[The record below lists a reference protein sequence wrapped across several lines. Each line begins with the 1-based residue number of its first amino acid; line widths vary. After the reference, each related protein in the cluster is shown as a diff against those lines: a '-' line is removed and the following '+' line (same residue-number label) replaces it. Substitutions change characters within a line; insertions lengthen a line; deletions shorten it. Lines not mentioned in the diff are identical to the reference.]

1 MIDDFRDL
9 LAEFAGADVRFLIV
23 GAHALGVH
31 GVPRATVDLDVWIDR
46 SPPNVDRV
54 WQALAAF
61 GAPLDALNISKSDF
75 TKPDVVI
82 QFGLPP
88 YRIDIL
94 TGITGVTFDE
104 AWPERIDDLFNDV
117 PAHYLGRTALM
128 RNKRAAGRHKDLADL
143 ESLGEV
149 HD

>member
-1 MIDDFRDL
+1 MIEDFRDL
-9 LAEFAGADVRFLIV
+9 LAEFVAADVRFLIV

-31 GVPRATVDLDVWIDR
+31 GVPRATVDLDIWIDR
-46 SPPNVDRV
+46 APLNVERV

-61 GAPLDALNISKSDF
+61 GAPLDALKISKSDF

-104 AWPERIDDLFNDV
+104 AWPERVDDVFNDV
-117 PAHYLGRTALM
+117 PAHYLGRVALT
-128 RNKRAAGRHKDLADL
+128 RNKRAAGRLKDLADL
-143 ESLGEV
+143 ESLGE
-149 HD
+149 DTA

>member
-9 LAEFAGADVRFLIV
+9 LAEFVAANVRFLIV

-46 SPPNVDRV
+46 SPQNVDRV

-75 TKPDVVI
+75 TTPDVVI

-104 AWPERIDDLFNDV
+104 AWPERLDDLFNDV
-117 PAHYLGRTALM
+117 PAHYLGRAALT
-128 RNKRAAGRHKDLADL
+128 RNKRAAGRLKDLADL
-143 ESLGEV
+143 ESLGENAL
-149 HD
+149 